1 MAVAD
6 VVKALLN
13 SVVLVMH
20 FSMSFVRGESILI
33 FYL

>member
-6 VVKALLN
+6 VGKALLN

-33 FYL
+33 FNI